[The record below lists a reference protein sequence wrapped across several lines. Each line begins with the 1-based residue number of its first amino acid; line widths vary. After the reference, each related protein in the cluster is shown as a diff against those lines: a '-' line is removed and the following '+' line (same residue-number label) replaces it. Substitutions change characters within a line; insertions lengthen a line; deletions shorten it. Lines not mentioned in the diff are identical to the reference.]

1 MSLRRLK
8 LRSLPNIY
16 HSATISRSRRLSWLL
31 ILFIFFIYAIY
42 FYDAKNQAA
51 EEIYTQNKIEDLIR
65 ENGKFFFCYPW
76 TQNTNNEPGNVWQTF
91 WKIAT
96 KRHHLSLLLAMI
108 CIETRKKN
116 NYSFTTI
123 CIQLNNNSIITIQ
136 LFQMMGLLS
145 GKISLSAL
153 GLEIMDPYL
162 FFGLSEL

>member
-16 HSATISRSRRLSWLL
+16 HNATISRSRRLSWLL

-65 ENGKFFFCYPW
+65 EKGKFFFCYPW
-76 TQNTNNEPGNVWQTF
+76 TQNTNNEPGNVWQTL

-96 KRHHLSLLLAMI
+96 KRHHLSLLAMI
-108 CIETRKKN
+108 CIETRKKRSIHSLLFA
-116 NYSFTTI
+116 YSW
-123 CIQLNNNSIITIQ
+123 ITIV
-136 LFQMMGLLS
+136 L
-145 GKISLSAL
+145 
-153 GLEIMDPYL
+153 
-162 FFGLSEL
+162 